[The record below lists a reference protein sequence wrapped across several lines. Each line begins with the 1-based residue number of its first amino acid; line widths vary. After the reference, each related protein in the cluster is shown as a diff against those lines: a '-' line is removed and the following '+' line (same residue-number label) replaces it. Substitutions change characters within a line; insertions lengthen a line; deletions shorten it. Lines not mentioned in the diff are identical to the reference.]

1 MGRQINYFMVNEENI
16 AIMAQKISDAGYVMM
31 RDGEVVP
38 TDGSSLYQATQPT
51 GVIRMSNPK
60 FEETLRLSEYIL
72 EWHQMRTVE
81 RQKAVWRSRLYLNT
95 WDFNQYE
102 IATKNQL
109 MADFRRLSSI
119 VKKLSPMQTIE
130 VNGEVI
136 RNYMDDACIRFIQN
150 GYRLRAW

>member
-1 MGRQINYFMVNEENI
+1 MGRQINYYMVNEENI
-16 AIMAQKISDAGYVMM
+16 AIMAQKISDAGYVMI
-31 RDGEVVP
+31 RNGEVVP
-38 TDGSSLYQATQPT
+38 TDGKSLYQATQPWGFIT
-51 GVIRMSNPK
+51 LFNSK
-60 FEETLRLSEYIL
+60 FEETINLSEYTL
-72 EWHQMRTVE
+72 EWHQMRTKE
-81 RQKAVWRSRLYLNT
+81 SQKAVWRSRLYLNT
-95 WDFNQYE
+95 QDFNQYE